1 MAIQDKY
8 KKQQIKEIELTPE
21 EIANIDWADD
31 DETTVQDLNNIDT
44 NSLEFLN
51 YNPNLEIAE
60 QKKEQPQIQKDFD
73 AFGTGMINM
82 GGIRAPITGAMT
94 GVAGL
99 IGKAFG
105 KNKKSFWENYQ
116 DGRDFVKNEIERAKD
131 DNSTAY
137 HTGNIAGTLL
147 MLSGANKASGGVVG
161 KTLMKGK
168 QKAQST
174 VNKVLKNKKIA
185 EALKNVGKT
194 ATSSKTKKA
203 IMTALVYEG
212 IKNIGNSLIKKVFAG
227 NEKPI
232 GDDYGTN

>member
-8 KKQQIKEIELTPE
+8 KKQPKIDFNSDEFEDYIPNNKKEIDFNSPDFIDYNSNVEIKEQKEKPQ
-21 EIANIDWADD
+21 
-31 DETTVQDLNNIDT
+31 VQKN
-44 NSLEFLN
+44 
-51 YNPNLEIAE
+51 
-60 QKKEQPQIQKDFD
+60 FD

-116 DGRDFVKNEIERAKD
+116 DGRDFVKNEIDRAKD

-161 KTLMKGK
+161 KALMKGK
-168 QKAQST
+168 QKAQNT

-203 IMTALVYEG
+203 IMTALAYEG

-227 NEKPI
+227 DEKPI